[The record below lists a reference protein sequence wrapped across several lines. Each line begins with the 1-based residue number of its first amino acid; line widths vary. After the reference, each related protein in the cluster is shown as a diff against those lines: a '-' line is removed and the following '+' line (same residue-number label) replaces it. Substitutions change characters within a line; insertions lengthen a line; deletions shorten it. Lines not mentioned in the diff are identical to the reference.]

1 LGDNLGA
8 LREGGSVDMYYDTT
22 FLVNWPKHL
31 GGGSVYLEL
40 EGSMLLAPLLT
51 T

>member
-1 LGDNLGA
+1 
-8 LREGGSVDMYYDTT
+8 MHYDTT

-31 GGGSVYLEL
+31 GGGSVHLEL
-40 EGSMLLAPLLT
+40 EGSMLLVPLLT